1 MFFEVFYASECE
13 GLRKYDI
20 ERILEALD
28 YGFLII
34 EFGKYSVKPN
44 WLEIAKEMKQKYAN
58 LWFPMFSCSRHS
70 RKASDTHNMGTFLKQ

>member
-1 MFFEVFYASECE
+1 MFFEVFYASEYE

-20 ERILEALD
+20 EHILEALE
-28 YGFLII
+28 YEFLII

-58 LWFPMFSCSRHS
+58 LCFPILSCSRHS
-70 RKASDTHNMGTFLKQ
+70 RKAPDPHNIGTFSKQ